1 MPSRVLTLAR
11 ELDVTSRAVVATDVR
26 GVIVYWSR
34 GAEMMFGWAADEVM
48 GRAIMD
54 VTVAASSAERAR
66 ELMDTLRQ
74 GDPWSGDFLVQH
86 RDGRRFSAR
95 VTDIPVLDDDGA
107 LLGIVGI
114 SRPTGQPLV

>member
-1 MPSRVLTLAR
+1 MPSRVLALAK
-11 ELDVTSRAVVATDVR
+11 ELDVASRAVIATDV
-26 GVIVYWSR
+26 GGAIVYWSR
-34 GAEMMFGWAADEVM
+34 GAEHMFGWGADEAM
-48 GRAIMD
+48 GRDIVD
-54 VTVAASSAERAR
+54 VTVAAPSAERAQ

-95 VTDIPVLDDDGA
+95 VTDIPVLNEAGE